1 MASQTIKVSV
11 GTIFIVWLCAMQ
23 VYPSSSSSEGTTGLD
38 AYPDE
43 IFLFADQQVRKIF
56 NEESELSYT
65 VLPNGHFLFEY

>member
-11 GTIFIVWLCAMQ
+11 GTIFIVLLCATQ
-23 VYPSSSSSEGTTGLD
+23 VYSSSSALGGSAGLD

-56 NEESELSYT
+56 NEDSELSYT